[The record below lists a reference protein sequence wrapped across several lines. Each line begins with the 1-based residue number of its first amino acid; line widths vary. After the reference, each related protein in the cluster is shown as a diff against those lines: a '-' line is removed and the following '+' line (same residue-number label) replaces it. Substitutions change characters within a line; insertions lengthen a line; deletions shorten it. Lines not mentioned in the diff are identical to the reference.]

1 MSEASN
7 DIINEVPHPE
17 VWSLALR
24 LHRNSLEYAL
34 HSGEADNTLKFGEL
48 PFSDS
53 ISGYARRLEAAVY
66 DNPFLLQ
73 PFGKTTVV
81 VESDRFLLLPDEMTA
96 TDTDEC
102 VRYYQSVY
110 PDDHRNVATNHIK
123 EAALTLAF
131 GIDRHVDSFLQRTFF
146 NPPLLHCLTPLATYF
161 KRKDAYGGR
170 NKMLV
175 YASHSQAHIIV
186 LKSGRLAF
194 ANAFRF
200 NNADDAVYYI
210 VNAWQHCELS
220 RTDDELHITGDK
232 DLRRQLLPRLRP
244 TMRNV
249 AQAVFPADL
258 LRLGDNVMAAPF
270 DLIII
275 PLCE

>member
-1 MSEASN
+1 MSETSA

-24 LHRNSLEYAL
+24 LHRNGLEYAL
-34 HSGEADNTLKFGEL
+34 HSEQADSQLMFGEL
-48 PFSDS
+48 PFSES
-53 ISGYARRLEAAVY
+53 ISGYARQLEAAVY

-73 PFGKTTVV
+73 PFGKTTIVA
-81 VESDRFLLLPDEMTA
+81 ESDRFLLLPDEMTA
-96 TDTDEC
+96 GNADEC
-102 VRYYQSVY
+102 LRYYQSVY
-110 PDDHRNVATNHIK
+110 PDDRRNVATNHIK
-123 EAALTLAF
+123 EASLTLAF
-131 GIDRHVDSFLQRTFF
+131 GIDRTVDAFLQRTFF
-146 NPPLLHCLTPLATYF
+146 NPPVLHCLTPLATYF

-175 YASHSQAHIIV
+175 YAAHSQVHIIV

-194 ANAFRF
+194 ANAFSF
-200 NNADDAVYYI
+200 ASADDAVYYI

-220 RTDDELHITGDK
+220 CTDDELQITGDK
-232 DLRRQLLPRLRP
+232 DLRQLLLPRLRP
-244 TMRNV
+244 TMRNA
-249 AQAVFPADL
+249 AQAIFPADL

-270 DLIII
+270 DLIIL